1 MKVDNEIST
10 HLNFSFFFFF
20 ANRLDNSE
28 IALLVYF
35 FIDINCGW
43 LLALKWIDAMIYNQ
57 TIRRAL
63 FVALIFFHL
72 APLSN
77 ALSSE
82 KIQQTQVTCVRI
94 SSKNAAEMIESAYA
108 LKDTSD
114 HLLVITSDASRGANK
129 ISGLT
134 SLLREINVKKYS
146 SCDRMMIA
154 TRRMQSQNARDVS
167 KSEIAALSLGIKAA
181 LKHLN
186 VNERKR
192 ILLLTD
198 SESVINFYC
207 TSSAS
212 ITFGTTKSADPHMRS
227 ILTLLEETTNAAKE
241 YPLEKVSICIS
252 KVKSNKQSSEGFYD
266 HDSCDIISSLVKSK
280 TNKKVDELYD
290 PKESNHEI
298 LEPTVRR
305 ISIPRLSKTD
315 IEFLASSEDL
325 VVQKYDKNTALTI
338 ARGQRLDRCKSRIA
352 KELKLKFAD

>member
-1 MKVDNEIST
+1 MYNQKIRAI
-10 HLNFSFFFFF
+10 L
-20 ANRLDNSE
+20 
-28 IALLVYF
+28 ALLVS
-35 FIDINCGW
+35 
-43 LLALKWIDAMIYNQ
+43 
-57 TIRRAL
+57 
-63 FVALIFFHL
+63 VIFFYL
-72 APLSN
+72 APSCN
-77 ALSSE
+77 AFSSSQ
-82 KIQQTQVTCVRI
+82 KIQQTQVSCVRI
-94 SSKNAAEMIESAYA
+94 SSKNAAEMIESTYT
-108 LKDTSD
+108 LKDNAD

-146 SCDRMMIA
+146 SCDQMMIA

-167 KSEIAALSLGIKAA
+167 KSEIAALALGIKAA

-212 ITFGTTKSADPHMRS
+212 TAFDTTKSADPHMRS
-227 ILTLLEETTNAAKE
+227 ILTLLEETANVGIE
-241 YPLEKVSICIS
+241 SSLEKVSICIS
-252 KVKSNKQSSEGFYD
+252 KVKSNKQASEGFYD

-280 TNKKVDELYD
+280 TNKKVHELFH
-290 PKESNHEI
+290 PKNSNHEI

-305 ISIPRLSKTD
+305 ISIPRLSKID
-315 IEFLASSEDL
+315 LQFLASSEDQ

-352 KELKLKFAD
+352 KELKVKFTDS